1 MEKISEMIERMCP
14 EGVKRVSFEECAT
27 YTRGIT
33 YNKKQESTNEAL
45 SHKVLRAN
53 NITLGSNCLNFDDI
67 KLVTKDVSVKSNQ
80 WLVANDILICAGS
93 GSKEHVGKVAFIDKE
108 INYTFG
114 GFMAVIRSKANTLPR
129 YLFHLLISSSFKEY
143 LSVALNSTTINN
155 LSLGVM
161 AGFEIPLPPLPI
173 QQEIVRI
180 LDSFTQLQSNLEA
193 ELAARQKQYEYYR
206 NKLLTFEEGDDS
218 VEWKT
223 LGEIGTILR
232 GNGLQKSDFSE
243 EGVGCIHYGQIYTRL
258 GFSCDKTLTYVPE
271 QLAKSLTKVE
281 PGNLVIACTSE
292 NVEDVCKSVVWLGN
306 EDIVT
311 GGHACVFKHNEN
323 PKYIGYCFITN
334 DFFNQKKKYAYGAKV
349 IDIKTEKLA
358 QIIIPIPSLQRQ
370 QEIVTTLDT
379 FESLI
384 ANLKQEI
391 EARKKQYEYYRE
403 QLLTFE

>member
-1 MEKISEMIERMCP
+1 MEKISEKIMKMCPRGIERVRLGDVC
-14 EGVKRVSFEECAT
+14 
-27 YTRGIT
+27 
-33 YNKKQESTNEAL
+33 EAL
-45 SHKVLRAN
+45 SKGALDMRNLPDNGKYPVYNSGKDITGYYNEYNNNCEAITIASRGEYAGCISYANGMFWAGVL
-53 NITLGSNCLNFDDI
+53 CYPYKI
-67 KLVTKDVSVKSNQ
+67 KKKTNVNL
-80 WLVANDILICAGS
+80 
-93 GSKEHVGKVAFIDKE
+93 
-108 INYTFG
+108 
-114 GFMAVIRSKANTLPR
+114 R
-129 YLFHLLISSSFKEY
+129 YLYYSLKGQESDIMIRLVSRGGIP
-143 LSVALNSTTINN
+143 AINKKDIEN
-155 LSLGVM
+155 YV
-161 AGFEIPLPPLPI
+161 IPLPPLPI
-173 QQEIVRI
+173 QLEIVRI
-180 LDSFTQLQSNLEA
+180 LDTFTQLQSNLEA

-206 NKLLTFEEGDDS
+206 NKLLTFDENDES

-223 LGEIGTILR
+223 LGEVGSILR

-306 EDIVT
+306 EVIVT

-358 QIIIPIPSLQRQ
+358 QIIIPVPSRELQD
-370 QEIVTTLDT
+370 EIVSKLDC

-384 ANLKQEI
+384 ANIKQEI